1 MRTWLVILTLT
12 FGLVKATLA
21 QPYPSGPIRLIV
33 PFSAGGSADAIA
45 RPMAEKLSKELQQ
58 PVVVDNRPGG
68 LTVIGADRVAKSP
81 SDGYT
86 LFLMPGTHVLTPYLV
101 KSVPFNP
108 IADFTPVALVG
119 TQAFVLSANSE
130 QPYKNMDEML
140 KYAKANPGAVSL
152 GVSEVNSLVIASML
166 QSLSGINF
174 IVANFKGAGPL
185 TSDLL
190 GNQISLTLTTPT
202 ILPHVTSGKV
212 RALAVSSRDRLA
224 FLPETPTMAEIFT
237 GSNFDVQTW
246 YGVAG
251 PADMPK
257 DVVQKLHDALTK
269 VLSTPDMKKRMTDIA
284 IEIPSDTGP
293 DALERQM
300 NHYKDRMAPL
310 LQAAGIKPQ

>member
-1 MRTWLVILTLT
+1 
-12 FGLVKATLA
+12 
-21 QPYPSGPIRLIV
+21 
-33 PFSAGGSADAIA
+33 
-45 RPMAEKLSKELQQ
+45 MAEQLSKVLQQ
-58 PVVVDNRPGG
+58 PIVVDNRPGG

-108 IADFTPVALVG
+108 ITDFTPVALVG

-140 KYAKANPGAVSL
+140 KYAKANPGDVSL

-202 ILPHVTSGKV
+202 IMPHVTSGKV

-224 FLPETPTMAEIFT
+224 FLPDTPTMAEIFT
-237 GSNFDVQTW
+237 GSNVDVQTW

-257 DVVQKLHDALTK
+257 DVVQKLHDALSK
-269 VLSTPDMKKRMTDIA
+269 VLSTPDMKKRMRDIA

-293 DALERQM
+293 DALARQM
-300 NHYKDRMAPL
+300 NNYKDRMAPL